1 MPKVSGSEGM
11 TQLENFGGEK
21 VSMPIDTVSDS
32 CHHREVQSHTKDSDS
47 HSGLCQSSHRNRV
60 CLVKFLVFVLV
71 ILFFGSA

>member
-21 VSMPIDTVSDS
+21 VSMPIDSVSDS
-32 CHHREVQSHTKDSDS
+32 CHHREVHSHTEDGDS
-47 HSGLCQSSHRNRV
+47 HSGLWQSSHRNRV

-71 ILFFGSA
+71 VFYGSA